1 MDHYKFYLGGRWSEG
16 IEGKVMKN
24 LNPATGVPFA
34 LVHVATDADVDAAVS
49 AAVSACIEWRQTGP
63 SQREALLLKVYAIG
77 GATSRQ

>member
-34 LVHVATDADVDAAVS
+34 LVHVATDADVD
-49 AAVSACIEWRQTGP
+49 
-63 SQREALLLKVYAIG
+63 
-77 GATSRQ
+77 GAHISCGLCLHRVASNRSITTRSFTFEGR